1 MSDGADTSLKGRAA
15 LVTGAGAGAGRAIAL
30 RLARAGCAVAV
41 NDIHAARA
49 EATVAMLR
57 AANAAAAAFPADVR
71 VDAQVDALVA
81 AAAAQWGGLDVAV
94 NNVGMLGA
102 HRAQPFL
109 ELDGGAIRGVIEQNL
124 VATALC
130 CRAEAA
136 AMAARG
142 GGCIVNVSSGESQ
155 RPAVGLA
162 PYGAAKAGINHLT
175 RTLAAEL
182 GPHGIRVNTVAPGTM
197 LTERVRAALSDDYLQ
212 ALRASIPLGRLTEPD
227 DLAGVV
233 LFLASDLAAHVT
245 GQFLLVDGGAELSR
259 NRPAR
264 PT

>member
-1 MSDGADTSLKGRAA
+1 MSDDLRLDGRRA
-15 LVTGAGAGAGRAIAL
+15 LVTGAGAGAGRAIAR

-41 NDIHAARA
+41 NDIDPQRA
-49 EATVAMLR
+49 EETVALLR
-57 AANAAAAAFPADVR
+57 DDGATAIAVPADVR
-71 VDAQVDALVA
+71 VEAQVGDMVERSVRAL
-81 AAAAQWGGLDVAV
+81 GGLEVAV
-94 NNVGMLGA
+94 NNVGMLGG

-109 ELDGGAIRGVIEQNL
+109 DAGADAFRDVVEQNL
-124 VATALC
+124 LATALC
-130 CRAEAA
+130 CHAEARAMVA
-136 AMAARG
+136 AGA

-162 PYGAAKAGINHLT
+162 AYGAAKAGINHLT

-182 GPHGIRVNTVAPGTM
+182 GPHGIRVNAVAPGTM
-197 LTERVRAALSDDYLQ
+197 LTERVRAGLTPQYLE

-233 LFLASDLAAHVT
+233 LFVASALAGHVT
-245 GQFLLVDGGAELSR
+245 GQFLLVDGGADLSR

-264 PT
+264 